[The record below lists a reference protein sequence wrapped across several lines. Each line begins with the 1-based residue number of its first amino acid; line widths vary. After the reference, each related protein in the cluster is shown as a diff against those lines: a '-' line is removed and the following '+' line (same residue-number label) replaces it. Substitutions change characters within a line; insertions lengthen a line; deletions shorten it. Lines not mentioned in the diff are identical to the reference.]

1 MEIFDCWIYD
11 GKVLIVD
18 RASEDDTHALTFLSH
33 PQFFGVSDSEL
44 LDFCKSFGFNS
55 VRELQEDYG
64 FIYEESEAWNEL
76 MAWALEMGAL
86 RVAER
91 YGDHVFIQT
100 YDMKQKRYREAVLN
114 ALIDFEFLP
123 SKIGY
128 RIFDFSMETGVSV
141 SNKNDAIDEIL
152 DRF

>member
-1 MEIFDCWIYD
+1 M
-11 GKVLIVD
+11 V
-18 RASEDDTHALTFLSH
+18 A
-33 PQFFGVSDSEL
+33 
-44 LDFCKSFGFNS
+44 FGFLFFNIKMCNNYKYTEK
-55 VRELQEDYG
+55 R
-64 FIYEESEAWNEL
+64 
-76 MAWALEMGAL
+76 
-86 RVAER
+86 
-91 YGDHVFIQT
+91 QT

-128 RIFDFSMETGVSV
+128 RIFDFSMETGISV